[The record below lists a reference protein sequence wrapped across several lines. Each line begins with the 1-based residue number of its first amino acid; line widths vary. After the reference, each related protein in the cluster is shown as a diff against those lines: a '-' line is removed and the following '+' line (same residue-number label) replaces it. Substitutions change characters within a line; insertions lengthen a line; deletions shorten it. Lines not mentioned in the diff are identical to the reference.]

1 MESIRS
7 KAPSLRSV
15 ADLMY
20 RSTRKWNVGYLRYL
34 FSSDVGNKIGMIQI
48 NLNASSD
55 FLIWKDSLVGNF
67 SVKGAYWVDQ
77 KERFGEK
84 DELWRWIWNSKVHPR
99 MSLLLW
105 RVCSNVLPTGDKFLS
120 MEANTCPM
128 CHTASESAINLFTK
142 CSLAMALWFSSPW
155 PIRIERVSGANMQE
169 VIHNLCSSVDSSLR
183 PKFINCIGVILDC
196 IWNTRNKVYHTGDY
210 VPNVHLIR
218 GEICSRVAEL
228 HQVVEENM
236 SQSSNHEGELLPR
249 ISTNTSIMV
258 DGSFKEGTLLNFME
272 RFDLSSEDK
281 MKAIMPSVLDNSEEQ
296 SPCCLDLKL
305 SIEKWFFA
313 GSHGGASNARS
324 SSRELNLLNSFLPNQ
339 EEKETSDDEKL
350 PIGKTIFPCNYC
362 KRVFKTSQ
370 ALGGHQNAHRQE
382 RLNEKRRRW
391 IEAHGPYGPHR
402 YSPYNSVT
410 TFPGFYGSYNNR
422 SFALAN
428 IPNNNNNSYS
438 SLPAGPT
445 TEYPFLGTHNF
456 GSGRGIDHVG
466 SGAWSRQPFESNPRR
481 VPSPNSGGDF
491 GVMNNLNNASGPNSS
506 ENDDLSLQL

>member
-258 DGSFKEGTLLNFME
+258 DGSFKEGTLLN
-272 RFDLSSEDK
+272 
-281 MKAIMPSVLDNSEEQ
+281 V
-296 SPCCLDLKL
+296 CV
-305 SIEKWFFA
+305 
-313 GSHGGASNARS
+313 
-324 SSRELNLLNSFLPNQ
+324 
-339 EEKETSDDEKL
+339 KE
-350 PIGKTIFPCNYC
+350 GK
-362 KRVFKTSQ
+362 V
-370 ALGGHQNAHRQE
+370 
-382 RLNEKRRRW
+382 
-391 IEAHGPYGPHR
+391 
-402 YSPYNSVT
+402 
-410 TFPGFYGSYNNR
+410 
-422 SFALAN
+422 
-428 IPNNNNNSYS
+428 
-438 SLPAGPT
+438 
-445 TEYPFLGTHNF
+445 HNC
-456 GSGRGIDHVG
+456 
-466 SGAWSRQPFESNPRR
+466 
-481 VPSPNSGGDF
+481 
-491 GVMNNLNNASGPNSS
+491 
-506 ENDDLSLQL
+506 